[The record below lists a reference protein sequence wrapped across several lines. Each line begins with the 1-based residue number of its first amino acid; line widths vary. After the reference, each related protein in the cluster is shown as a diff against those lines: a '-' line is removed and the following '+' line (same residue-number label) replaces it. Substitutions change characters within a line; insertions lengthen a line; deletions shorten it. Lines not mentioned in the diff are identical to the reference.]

1 MKKVNKIG
9 FVENMKRKNN
19 LSKRLVDRVKKS
31 DVRNISL
38 FSFIGVATSAC
49 NVSEDDQCFAGL
61 GVVIGSICAND
72 NDAVVNSEV
81 KLVKFPSKEDFALT
95 VGLDA
100 EGDKI
105 FDRVEFTNENTVT
118 GTKYTLTEGDIIK
131 NPGNVILNLINT
143 GSIDGQKVFNA
154 DSIELSTQGTTVI
167 LTSNWYNNDFIQ
179 IKDSDQSVTLNDLQ
193 ASKLDAA
200 VAEDNLYY
208 PGTIY
213 KIEDVYAPADV
224 ISFYFNGE
232 AILGTST
239 EVDLEIKDSIV
250 GVQAGVF
257 IDPNAEPAVVDEDPF
272 LVAADTNIEKLNL
285 HIADTASSG
294 SRIVDLVYEGLES
307 VVLSGGTAGYNF
319 EISDPLEASLIE
331 IDAINVPTNLIL
343 DVSESTFTKTIFLG
357 SGNDII
363 NVGNS
368 LVVSPDR
375 DTIDGGDGADKILIK
390 FEEAATIAPILT
402 SFETL
407 DLFFNGESNLDFSM
421 ISDIGSIDIYGSSSP
436 VSLSNVPFDLTSFNI
451 SGSQTGAW
459 SLAFEDNGDSSA
471 NLNWSNNTGSVVT
484 LTSLAFDEVKFVS
497 FVSNGASNVILEALS
512 VDEDDTTFTNITNIA
527 DGDLRISS
535 GANIDT
541 LDALTAL
548 SLTATEGGNI
558 SVGSVGSNFGITDA
572 PKLSTINLV
581 ASETGGIE
589 LGAIGTATMI
599 EDLQSVSIATSGADI
614 NLGSIQAKN
623 SDTFSV
629 SMSSSSTVTIGSL
642 TLVNSGASFVAS
654 GSGNLAPIV
663 FANETYALIDLRDL
677 VTDANLSLANAQS
690 GTTILLG
697 SGNNSIALGLGP
709 DTVTGNSGV
718 DIFTINDGS
727 SGLSVAMADTINEF
741 QSNIDKLNLGLV
753 GDGTSGTG
761 NYVESS
767 AGVSD
772 YSEALTAANSALT
785 TLNGSSTASELYAF
799 QYDSNFGY
807 LFVDTDSNGAA
818 DDLIL
823 LTGIESSSISSSD
836 IIA

>member
-1 MKKVNKIG
+1 MNKIG

-19 LSKRLVDRVKKS
+19 LSKRLEDRVKKF

-131 NPGNVILNLINT
+131 NPSNVILNLINT

-167 LTSNWYNNDFIQ
+167 LTSNWYNNDFIK

-208 PGTIY
+208 PGTTY

-436 VSLSNVPFDLTSFNI
+436 VSLSNVPFDLTNFNI

-471 NLNWSNNTGSVVT
+471 NLNWSNNTGSDVT

-599 EDLQSVSIATSGADI
+599 EDLQSISIATSGADI
-614 NLGSIQAKN
+614 NLGSMQAEN
-623 SDTFSV
+623 SGTFSV

-807 LFVDTDSNGAA
+807 LFVDTDSNGVA